1 MTAKKCGK
9 YADMNSLLVFYIMTY
24 ILSIPMKLVPFF
36 DDIYIQS
43 SLKPAVFLA
52 FCRRARDM
60 NCFRERE
67 RTC

>member
-1 MTAKKCGK
+1 MWQIYQHEFAT
-9 YADMNSLLVFYIMTY
+9 S
-24 ILSIPMKLVPFF
+24 ILNNDLYTEHPYEIGTFF